1 MKKLLKVLPVMLVL
15 ALVLTN
21 VFALDDEYKN
31 VLSNGNASGTVSDLT
46 RNIWSTVKVVA
57 YVLAVG
63 TIVFAG
69 LKYMFA
75 SADQKADIKKS
86 IGILI
91 IGAIFVFGATLIIDI
106 VSNVTNDVTDD
117 VVYNNGEYITEE
129 VA

>member
-31 VLSNGNASGTVSDLT
+31 VLSNGNPSGTVSDIT
-46 RNIWSTVKVVA
+46 GNIWSTVKVVA

>member
-1 MKKLLKVLPVMLVL
+1 MKKLLKILPVMFVIS
-15 ALVLTN
+15 LVLTN
-21 VFALDDEYKN
+21 VFALD
-31 VLSNGNASGTVSDLT
+31 SNINISGGRPSGTVSDLIG
-46 RNIWSTVKVVA
+46 NIWSTIKVVA

-106 VSNVTNDVTDD
+106 VSNVTNDVTKD
-117 VVYNNGEYITEE
+117 VVYNNVDYITEE

>member
-46 RNIWSTVKVVA
+46 GNIWSTVKVVA

-106 VSNVTNDVTDD
+106 VSNVTNDVTKD
-117 VVYNNGEYITEE
+117 VVYNNVDYITEE

>member
-46 RNIWSTVKVVA
+46 GNIWSTVKVVA

>member
-1 MKKLLKVLPVMLVL
+1 MKKLLKILPVMFVIS
-15 ALVLTN
+15 LVLTN
-21 VFALDDEYKN
+21 VFALD
-31 VLSNGNASGTVSDLT
+31 SNINIPGGRPSGTVSDLT
-46 RNIWSTVKVVA
+46 GNIWSTIKVVA

-106 VSNVTNDVTDD
+106 VSNVTNDVTKD
-117 VVYNNGEYITEE
+117 VVYNNVDYITEE

>member
-31 VLSNGNASGTVSDLT
+31 VLSNGNASGTVSDIT
-46 RNIWSTVKVVA
+46 GNIWSTIKVVA